1 MISWN
6 LIIRNCSKS
15 YRWFH
20 MTFISQSHALKNISF
35 EVLSKYLDVN
45 KVSHFQLLRLHFFKK
60 MHVGFHNSI
69 CRVFP
74 ANETQ
79 AEEKEKTLLGSF
91 LPKLYYFQRLITF
104 PQIFL
109 ANLPFQ
115 EEFSKMSKNRLCFWK
130 SFHVP
135 NVYFS
140 WQLSRSNC

>member
-69 CRVFP
+69 CGVFP
-74 ANETQ
+74 SKRNPSWRERENFVRLIFT
-79 AEEKEKTLLGSF
+79 KTLL
-91 LPKLYYFQRLITF
+91 
-104 PQIFL
+104 
-109 ANLPFQ
+109 
-115 EEFSKMSKNRLCFWK
+115 FSKADNLSTDFSRKSTISRRIFKNVKK
-130 SFHVP
+130 STVFLKK
-135 NVYFS
+135 
-140 WQLSRSNC
+140 LSCTKRILFLTTF

>member
-1 MISWN
+1 MYS
-6 LIIRNCSKS
+6 
-15 YRWFH
+15 
-20 MTFISQSHALKNISF
+20 KNISF

-109 ANLPFQ
+109 ANIPFHD
-115 EEFSKMSKNRLCFWK
+115 EFSKMSKKIDCVFQKAFMYQTYTFPDNFLEVIAR
-130 SFHVP
+130 
-135 NVYFS
+135 
-140 WQLSRSNC
+140 